1 MHFRFKQWS
10 IAALLLVLAG
20 AAAIR
25 TGLPPVVYAHEGHEH
40 FAAGE
45 PGDPKKPARTIRVLM
60 VDYGDEKEMK
70 FEPASITVRKGE
82 QIRFV
87 LENSGTESHEFMLAT
102 VAENRKHGELMK
114 KFPDMEHDDPNAKRL
129 AVGDHGELLWRF
141 TKVGEFEFACLIPGH
156 YEAGMHGKIIVK

>member
-1 MHFRFKQWS
+1 MNKVSVF
-10 IAALLLVLAG
+10 
-20 AAAIR
+20 AAATLLAIVAIGLGV
-25 TGLPPVVYAHEGHEH
+25 GLPGSGRAHEGHEH
-40 FAAGE
+40 FSAGE
-45 PGDPKKPARTIRVLM
+45 PGDPKKPARIVRVVM
-60 VDYGDEKEMK
+60 IDYGDEKEMK

-87 LENSGTESHEFMLAT
+87 LENVGTESHEFMLAT

-129 AVGDHGELLWRF
+129 AVGEHGELVWKF
-141 TKVGEFEFACLIPGH
+141 TKAGEFEFACLIPGH